1 MRLFRGQP
9 VTFEKI
15 LKDLSGAPISP
26 ATRVEIRIT
35 DPNNK
40 VVAVGPASYNLDTQ
54 AYSYRFI
61 VPLDAPYSTLQ
72 ASWKIDWFYTLATGP
87 IDVIVEFDVVTR
99 DSRLPE
105 NDIVLS
111 EKTTETVQFYL
122 PAKAESGTFE
132 ILDRMG
138 KSYLSFNTLDAF
150 TVIPNE
156 TGYIYTISLNTSPYA
171 VGDYLLKITAVLPDT
186 TAPYIEMIRLR
197 IVPLVFWVL
206 YPSMLSMLDK
216 IRKNRDLVQ
225 AYSKSDL
232 YEYLIRGVAM
242 LNVIP
247 PQITGWSL
255 EGFPIGD
262 AYSGGINF
270 SHYLIS
276 AACAWGLQAQSL
288 LYSELN
294 FDFTGQTIS
303 LGYNPDGANSQAERL
318 LASVNE
324 KFPTAKELY
333 LRQTQRTA
341 TIGVRRQFYNQGL
354 SRLDTLRRALDIQ
367 MNYINKPLS
376 GLFFPVG

>member
-15 LKDLSGAPISP
+15 LKDSEGNAISP

-35 DPNNK
+35 DPNNQI
-40 VVAVGPASYNLDTQ
+40 VASGPASYNLDTQ

-61 VPLDAPYSTLQ
+61 VPLDAPYTTLQ

-87 IDVIVEFDVVTR
+87 INVIAEFDVVSR

-111 EKTTETVQFYL
+111 EKTTEVVQFYL
-122 PAKAESGTFE
+122 PDQAESGSFE
-132 ILDRMG
+132 MLDRSG
-138 KSYLSFNTLDAF
+138 KSYFNFETLGAF
-150 TVIPNE
+150 SVIPNE
-156 TGYIYTISLNTSPYA
+156 TGYIYTINFDTTPYA
-171 VGDYLLKITAVLPDT
+171 VGDYIFRIKAVLPDA
-186 TAPYIEMIRLR
+186 TAPHIEMVRVR

-206 YPSMLSMLDK
+206 YPSMLAMLDK
-216 IRKNRDLVQ
+216 IRKNSNLVQ

-262 AYSGGINF
+262 AYSNGTNL

-288 LYSELN
+288 LYTELN

-303 LGYNPDGANSQAERL
+303 LGYNPDVNSQADKL
-318 LASVNE
+318 LASVND

-333 LRQTQRTA
+333 LRQIQRTA

-367 MNYINKPLS
+367 MNYINRPLS
-376 GLFFPVG
+376 GLYFPVG

>member
-15 LKDLSGAPISP
+15 LKDSSGELISP
-26 ATRVEIRIT
+26 ATRVEIRII

-40 VVAVGPASYNLDTQ
+40 TVVTGPASYNLDTS

-61 VPLDAPYSTLQ
+61 VPLDAPYSSLN
-72 ASWKIDWFYTLATGP
+72 ASWTLDWFYTLDSGP
-87 IDVIVEFDVVTR
+87 INVVNEFDVV
-99 DSRLPE
+99 SRESKLPE

-111 EKTTETVQFYL
+111 AQTNETIQFYL
-122 PAKAESGTFE
+122 PSRAESGKFE
-132 ILDRMG
+132 MLDRSG
-138 KSYLSFNTLDAF
+138 KVCFSLNTLNDF
-150 TVIPNE
+150 SVTPNE
-156 TGYIYTISLNTSPYA
+156 TGYIYTLSFDTTTYA
-171 VGDYLLKITAVLPDT
+171 VGDYLFRLRAILNDV
-186 TAPYIEMIRLR
+186 TAPYIEIVRVR
-197 IVPLVFWVL
+197 IVPLIFWIL

-216 IRKNRDLVQ
+216 IRKNSNLVQ

-242 LNVIP
+242 LNVVP
-247 PQITGWSL
+247 PQVTGWGL
-255 EGFPIGD
+255 ENFPIGD
-262 AYSGGINF
+262 NYSGGIDF

-294 FDFTGQTIS
+294 FDFTGQTINLS
-303 LGYNPDGANSQAERL
+303 YNPDGANTQADKF
-318 LASVNE
+318 LAAVND

-333 LRQTQRTA
+333 LRRIQRTA
-341 TIGVRRQFYNQGL
+341 TVGVRRQFYNQGL

-367 MNYINKPLS
+367 MNYINRPMS